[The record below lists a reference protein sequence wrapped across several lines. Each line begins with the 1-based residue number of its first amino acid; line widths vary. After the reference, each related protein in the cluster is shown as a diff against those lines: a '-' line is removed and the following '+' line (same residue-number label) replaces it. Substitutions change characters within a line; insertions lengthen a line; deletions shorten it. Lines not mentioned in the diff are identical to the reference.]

1 MNISRPRPYSFLRDT
16 YLWEIMHGMM
26 VTMRH
31 VLRNLRHWGQMPTIE
46 YPEHKKIM
54 PPGYRAQHR
63 LTKREDGTVRC
74 VACMM
79 CATACPAEC
88 IHIIAGEHPNP
99 EVEKYPLKFD
109 IDLLECVFCG
119 MCVEA
124 CPVDAIRMDSGKY
137 TFVGF
142 NRNDFII
149 HKEALL
155 ATEPL
160 YPGGDP
166 PR

>member
-1 MNISRPRPYSFLRDT
+1 MNITRPRSRSLLQDT
-16 YLWEIMHGMM
+16 YLWPILEGMM
-26 VTMRH
+26 VTIGH
-31 VLRNLRHWGQMPTIE
+31 VWRNLRHWSGMPTVE
-46 YPEHKKIM
+46 YPERRKTI
-54 PPGYRAQHR
+54 PPYYRAKHR

-88 IHIIAGEHPNP
+88 IHIEAGEHPNP
-99 EVEKYPLKFD
+99 EIEKYPIRFD

-119 MCVEA
+119 LCVEA
-124 CPVDAIRMDSGKY
+124 CPVDAIRMDSGLY
-137 TFVGF
+137 TLVGF
-142 NRNDFII
+142 TREEFVV
-149 HKEALL
+149 HKEELL

-160 YPGGDP
+160 YPGGDM